1 MRFCQARITPVNP
14 TFTAQVRAAVLIWD
28 ECDAFNVL
36 DKWEA
41 TYAVSADA
49 IANKPE
55 NWVPLWGWKK
65 RLPSAA
71 EAKAAARAKA
81 MQKAMELARAKAQAK
96 AQQTFDHIFRQCR
109 KCQKHNKEMRSVLD
123 LLKEVKKVKKTN
135 KVKKVMPNV
144 NQRLPAWA
152 RRWGWPKHSYAQ
164 DASMASS
171 TGGGREGYAATYDA
185 LYDIYKFI
193 SDP

>member
-71 EAKAAARAKA
+71 E
-81 MQKAMELARAKAQAK
+81 
-96 AQQTFDHIFRQCR
+96 
-109 KCQKHNKEMRSVLD
+109 
-123 LLKEVKKVKKTN
+123 
-135 KVKKVMPNV
+135 
-144 NQRLPAWA
+144 
-152 RRWGWPKHSYAQ
+152 
-164 DASMASS
+164 
-171 TGGGREGYAATYDA
+171 GG
-185 LYDIYKFI
+185 
-193 SDP
+193 